1 MRALQV
7 AALLAVAARG
17 RAQVGRC
24 FQLTRRSACRSEP
37 IWQPLHYST
46 FHFLNMITQQY
57 GYASLE
63 MQNMIMVN
71 MVTLRQALKK
81 SSLDALKLYPY
92 ITNTTIL
99 PI

>member
-24 FQLTRRSACRSEP
+24 FQLTRRSACRSEV
-37 IWQPLHYST
+37 IWQPLHYT
-46 FHFLNMITQQY
+46 FHFLNMIAQQY
-57 GYASLE
+57 CYASLE

-71 MVTLRQALKK
+71 MVTLGQALKN